1 MHWLNSM
8 KQLNDSD
15 IANMIGEDFRPCDN
29 ETQKQVRKS
38 LHLSTRIPQP
48 ECPTPSHITVDF
60 HNHTEQE
67 AWEMLAQVATSGAR
81 SATIITGASGVLK
94 QKFPQWM
101 VESIL
106 TPHILSFEPL
116 NNGSFAVKFHRKSK
130 TV

>member
-1 MHWLNSM
+1 M

-15 IANMIGEDFRPCDN
+15 IANMIGEDFRPCDV

-48 ECPTPSHITVDF
+48 EYPTPTHITIDF
-60 HNHTEQE
+60 HDHTEQE
-67 AWEMLAQVATSGAR
+67 AWEMLVQVATSGVR
-81 SATIITGASGVLK
+81 SATVITGASGVLK

-101 VESIL
+101 QESIL

>member
-1 MHWLNSM
+1 M

-48 ECPTPSHITVDF
+48 ECTTKTHITIDF
-60 HNHTEQE
+60 HNRTEQE
-67 AWEMLAQVATSGAR
+67 AWDMLAQIATSGAR
-81 SATIITGASGVLK
+81 SATVITGASGILK

-101 VESIL
+101 QESIL

-116 NNGSFAVKFHRKSK
+116 NNGSFAVKFHRKKSA
-130 TV
+130 

>member
-1 MHWLNSM
+1 M

-15 IANMIGEDFRPCDN
+15 IANMIGEDFCPCDN

-48 ECPTPSHITVDF
+48 ERPTPSHTTIDF

-67 AWEMLAQVATSGAR
+67 AWEMLAQVATSGTR
-81 SATIITGASGVLK
+81 SATVITGASGILK

-101 VESIL
+101 TESVL
-106 TPHILSFEPL
+106 TPHILSFEPI
-116 NNGSFAVKFHRKSK
+116 NNGSFAVKFHKKKSS
-130 TV
+130 

>member
-1 MHWLNSM
+1 M

-67 AWEMLAQVATSGAR
+67 AWEMLAQVATSGTR
-81 SATIITGASGVLK
+81 SATVITGASGILK
-94 QKFPQWM
+94 QKFSQWM
-101 VESIL
+101 RESVL
-106 TPHILSFEPL
+106 TSYILSFEPI